1 MQRLEIVIDDH
12 QHEALLRLA
21 DQMGTSPQSLVVSG
35 MVGLLR
41 TWEHILDDYRSTA
54 AAPQPKAG
62 ARVAASDSA
71 ATPAELVHAW
81 GESGDQTH
89 VPLLIEALA
98 DPSPNLRRL
107 AASALGKLKSR
118 EAVEPLMLLVQRD
131 PAPQARQYAL
141 KTLGIIADSR
151 AIEVIQRVLQDEH
164 EKPYNKVAAKAALR
178 ACTKRG

>member
-1 MQRLEIVIDDH
+1 M
-12 QHEALLRLA
+12 
-21 DQMGTSPQSLVVSG
+21 
-35 MVGLLR
+35 
-41 TWEHILDDYRSTA
+41 
-54 AAPQPKAG
+54 
-62 ARVAASDSA
+62 
-71 ATPAELVHAW
+71 
-81 GESGDQTH
+81 
-89 VPLLIEALA
+89 
-98 DPSPNLRRL
+98 RRL

-141 KTLGIIADSR
+141 KSLGIIADSR